1 MDLSKQRHFNP
12 AALMLAV
19 DDDPQI
25 YLEMCHLFLR
35 TVPELKDTLCV
46 AASQRDMEAIRRQA
60 HSLRGS
66 CILVGAQELSQL
78 LHAAELAC
86 IAGNAAEAV
95 GRVEQVAPG
104 LECLLEE
111 IQQTLAA
118 SSFSAA

>member
-19 DDDPQI
+19 GDDPQI

-35 TVPELKDTLCV
+35 TVPELKSMLCA
-46 AASQRDMEAIRRQA
+46 AASRRDTETIRKQA

-66 CILVGAQELSQL
+66 CMLVGAKELSQL
-78 LHAAELAC
+78 LHAAEQAG

-95 GRVEQVAPG
+95 GRVEQVAIG
-104 LECLLEE
+104 LDCLLEE
-111 IQQTLAA
+111 IQQALTA
-118 SSFSAA
+118 SRLSAA